1 MKIAVM
7 GCGGMALKI
16 AKALRAM
23 RDAGEDIRLYAAA
36 ARDLDRA
43 KAFCEA
49 EEFEVAYGSYEEMLS
64 DPEVDLVHVCT
75 PHSHHYEHT
84 TLCFAYGKPAL
95 VEKTFTV
102 DAQQARELVKLSH
115 EKNLLLAEAIWTR
128 YMPSRQIIAD
138 LIAQGVLGDVQYVR
152 GNLHYPML
160 HKARILAPELAGG
173 ALMDVGI
180 YPVHYAAMFLGT
192 DYERMDVS
200 VQWTETGVDR
210 QIAVQLHYPNGCMAE
225 LSAGAVVRS
234 DRSGVIAGTKGY
246 LEIDNIND
254 PEKLTL
260 YLTQEGWTQPH
271 DIPLPPQQTGY
282 EYQIRACQKALA
294 EGRIEC
300 PEMPHA
306 EIIRIMEVMDEIRAK
321 INLTFPGRG

>member
-1 MKIAVM
+1 MNIAVL
-7 GCGGMALKI
+7 GCGGMGRKI
-16 AKALRAM
+16 ANALRQM

-36 ARDLDRA
+36 SRDLQKA

-49 EEFEVAYGSYEEMLS
+49 EEFEIAYGSYEEMLS
-64 DPEVDLVHVCT
+64 DPNVDLVHVCT
-75 PHSHHYEHT
+75 PHSHHFEHT
-84 TLCFAYGKPAL
+84 KLCFEYGKPAL
-95 VEKTFTV
+95 VEKTFTTN
-102 DAQQARELVKLSH
+102 ARQARELVRLSR

-138 LIAQGVLGDVQYVR
+138 LIADGTLGDIQYVT

-160 HKARILAPELAGG
+160 DKSRILDPELAGG

-200 VQWTETGVDR
+200 VQWLETGVDR
-210 QIAVQLHYPNGCMAE
+210 QETISFYYPNGCMAE
-225 LSAGAVVRS
+225 LSAGAAIRS
-234 DRSGVIAGTKGY
+234 DRRGLIAGTKGY
-246 LEIDNIND
+246 LEIVNIND

-260 YLTQEGWTQPH
+260 YLAEDGWTQPH

-294 EGRIEC
+294 EGWIEC

-306 EIIRIMEVMDEIRAK
+306 EIIRIMEVMDDIRAR
-321 INLTFPGRG
+321 IGLTFPCE